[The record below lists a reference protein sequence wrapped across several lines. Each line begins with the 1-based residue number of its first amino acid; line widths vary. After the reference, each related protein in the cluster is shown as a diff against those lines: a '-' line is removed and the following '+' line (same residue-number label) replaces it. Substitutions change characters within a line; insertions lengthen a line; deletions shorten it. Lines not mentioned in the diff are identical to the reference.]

1 MEAKENIRIFTT
13 PILDNIKILEYTGP
27 VIVRNVRAMSIVHD
41 LLTRVRDVVG
51 GRSGSYQDLMKKM
64 EEEVLEEIKD
74 KARNMGANAVVDF
87 KLDYDNIDGLLMA
100 SAQGTAVVLD
110 GWAVEAEP

>member
-1 MEAKENIRIFTT
+1 MEEKENIRIFTT
-13 PILDNIKILEYTGP
+13 PILDNIKILEYMET

-64 EEEVLEEIKD
+64 EEEVLEEIKE
-74 KARNMGANAVVDF
+74 KARKMGANAVIDF
-87 KLDYDNIDGLLMA
+87 KLDYDSIDGLLMA

-110 GWAVEAEP
+110 GWAAEE